1 MIVSSTGN
9 LLLRATGLSN
19 TWILEISY
27 DKLYKLPGQPTDP
40 ETGRPIPASAIVRLV
55 CYLPVASSRT
65 CSSVS
70 DARVLASAAPVPTT
84 NKTLRLL
91 IMVVSLAT
99 STDCAGRLGA
109 DVTKVRDAFLAPGG
123 YADYFKNCSY
133 GSMVL
138 DRQALKVVPIEL
150 PCTRD
155 INGCNANSVALAA
168 RAGLP
173 ADVPDYMF
181 SHFLYVMP
189 NGTGPV
195 CGWSG
200 IADLPGSQSW
210 FTADDWGIGGKG
222 TVMQQIIH
230 NFGLYS
236 AWKNGVE
243 DGDYSTAMGF
253 GDSCPSAP
261 ELWRLGWAT
270 PLAQLNSSSF
280 PSGVFQDFV
289 LPATY
294 LGPTG
299 VMIKIQPDW
308 LGAAY
313 TKNLYLALRIN
324 GSGDMDLLDEF
335 NRKLNMHELDKAIDN
350 DYYAAGDP
358 TVSII
363 GVLNPTSSVTLFNYR
378 LYIITEG
385 LVNGGTSIA
394 VRVCRFEGGP
404 NECANTDRKPSLAD
418 AAWGGSGAVRHVR
431 TSAGGRAGGSGGGGG
446 E

>member
-1 MIVSSTGN
+1 
-9 LLLRATGLSN
+9 
-19 TWILEISY
+19 
-27 DKLYKLPGQPTDP
+27 
-40 ETGRPIPASAIVRLV
+40 
-55 CYLPVASSRT
+55 
-65 CSSVS
+65 
-70 DARVLASAAPVPTT
+70 
-84 NKTLRLL
+84 
-91 IMVVSLAT
+91 
-99 STDCAGRLGA
+99 
-109 DVTKVRDAFLAPGG
+109 
-123 YADYFKNCSY
+123 
-133 GSMVL
+133 
-138 DRQALKVVPIEL
+138 
-150 PCTRD
+150 
-155 INGCNANSVALAA
+155 
-168 RAGLP
+168 
-173 ADVPDYMF
+173 MF

-404 NECANTDRKPSLAD
+404 NECANTDRKPPSPPSPEPPRRPPSSPPQSPLSPLRPSLRRSPRPPQPQPPLAP
-418 AAWGGSGAVRHVR
+418 ARSPPSPLRPPLTPPSPRPPPNPRPPPSTPKPNPPPPPPKPPVPFPPPPSPLPPSPPPPSPRPPLPPPPSPSPPSPPPPSPLPPLPPPPSPQPPSPPPPMPPPSPLSPAPKQRKQPKGPPNPPQPSSPKPSRKR
-431 TSAGGRAGGSGGGGG
+431 LPPPPPLPPS
-446 E
+446 

>member
-1 MIVSSTGN
+1 
-9 LLLRATGLSN
+9 
-19 TWILEISY
+19 
-27 DKLYKLPGQPTDP
+27 
-40 ETGRPIPASAIVRLV
+40 
-55 CYLPVASSRT
+55 
-65 CSSVS
+65 
-70 DARVLASAAPVPTT
+70 
-84 NKTLRLL
+84 
-91 IMVVSLAT
+91 MVVSLAT

-123 YADYFKNCSY
+123 YADYFENCSY

-313 TKNLYLALRIN
+313 TK
-324 GSGDMDLLDEF
+324 
-335 NRKLNMHELDKAIDN
+335 
-350 DYYAAGDP
+350 
-358 TVSII
+358 
-363 GVLNPTSSVTLFNYR
+363 
-378 LYIITEG
+378 
-385 LVNGGTSIA
+385 
-394 VRVCRFEGGP
+394 
-404 NECANTDRKPSLAD
+404 
-418 AAWGGSGAVRHVR
+418 
-431 TSAGGRAGGSGGGGG
+431 
-446 E
+446 